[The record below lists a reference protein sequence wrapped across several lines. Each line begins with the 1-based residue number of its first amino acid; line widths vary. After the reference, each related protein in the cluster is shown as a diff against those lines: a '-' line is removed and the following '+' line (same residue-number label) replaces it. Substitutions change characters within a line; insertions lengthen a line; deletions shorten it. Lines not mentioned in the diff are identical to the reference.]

1 MRKITQRTIELKVV
15 GVRYYNTRRGVG
27 YECKTNIDI
36 VRICNDG
43 RGGGTFVDG
52 YKIAV
57 RSGIKRE
64 RLDDEWHLESLIDD
78 YEHEQELTKKE
89 E

>member
-1 MRKITQRTIELKVV
+1 MENHSTKNTKLKVV
-15 GVRYYNTRRGVG
+15 GVRYYNTRRGDG
-27 YECKTNIDI
+27 YECKTNIDGVKI
-36 VRICNDG
+36 WNDG
-43 RGGGTFVDG
+43 HGGGTFVEG

-57 RSGIKRE
+57 RSGVKRE

-89 E
+89 

>member
-1 MRKITQRTIELKVV
+1 MENHSTKNTKLKVV

-27 YECKTNIDI
+27 YECKTNIDGVKI
-36 VRICNDG
+36 WNEG
-43 RGGGTFVDG
+43 NGGGTFVEG

-78 YEHEQELTKKE
+78 YEHEQELTKE

>member
-27 YECKTNIDI
+27 YECKTNIDS

>member
-1 MRKITQRTIELKVV
+1 MENHSTKNTKLKVV

-27 YECKTNIDI
+27 YECKTNIDGVKI
-36 VRICNDG
+36 WNEG
-43 RGGGTFVDG
+43 NGGGTFVEG

-57 RSGIKRE
+57 RSGIKKE

-78 YEHEQELTKKE
+78 YEHEQELTKE
-89 E
+89 EE

>member
-1 MRKITQRTIELKVV
+1 MTLKVTN
-15 GVRYYNTRRGVG
+15 VRYYNTRRGVG
-27 YECKTNIDI
+27 YECKTNIDGVKI
-36 VRICNDG
+36 WNEG
-43 RGGGTFVDG
+43 NGGNTFVEG

-57 RSGIKRE
+57 RSGIKKE

>member
-1 MRKITQRTIELKVV
+1 MEKNTKLKVV
-15 GVRYYNTRRGVG
+15 DIRYYKTRRGIG
-27 YECKTNIDI
+27 YQCKTNIDGVKI
-36 VRICNDG
+36 WNDG
-43 RGGGTFVDG
+43 NGGGTFVEG